1 MDLHS
6 NHFSLSGIDPSL
18 SLSLSFSLNFLTSF
32 LNFLMKLKEE
42 KIMGEFFLCL
52 KGFSCSFCSFV
63 SLLPLDGLSR
73 ILAALPRA
81 CLALAN
87 GSRGV
92 EVQQVPGSCLVSFFS
107 VANILPG
114 SKKSHW
120 TLRRL
125 CLKNELILTKKFEC
139 YLKKYIWFCRSREIK
154 FSS

>member
-18 SLSLSFSLNFLTSF
+18 SLSFSFSLNFLTSF

-92 EVQQVPGSCLVSFFS
+92 EVQQVPGSCLVSFFFCREYF
-107 VANILPG
+107 ARFE
-114 SKKSHW
+114 KKSLNSSPPMSEKR
-120 TLRRL
+120 TYFD
-125 CLKNELILTKKFEC
+125 KKIRM
-139 YLKKYIWFCRSREIK
+139 LS
-154 FSS
+154 